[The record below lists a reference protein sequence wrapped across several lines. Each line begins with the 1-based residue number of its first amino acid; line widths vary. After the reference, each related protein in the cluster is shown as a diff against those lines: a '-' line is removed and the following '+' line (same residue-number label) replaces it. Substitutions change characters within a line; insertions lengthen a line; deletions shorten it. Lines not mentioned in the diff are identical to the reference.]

1 MRALLARMR
10 KVLMIVLLATALV
23 GGCKK
28 KKDEAATTGSAG
40 SAAAGSAEG
49 SAAAGSAAAG
59 SADEGSAAATPTEG
73 SAAAAGDTP
82 AAGGPRPASVTDA
95 HVAVADKMVK
105 VFNDFGDAMKTAGTD
120 CKAATAATKSFVPKF
135 KEIGGDAEK
144 IGDLDKDPEAKKWFE
159 ANYAP
164 KMMAAMG
171 PMMQTA
177 QACQN
182 DKDFQAAMQAMQE
195 AMPKDKSDGAAADGA
210 K

>member
-1 MRALLARMR
+1 MR

-40 SAAAGSAEG
+40 SAAMGSAEG
-49 SAAAGSAAAG
+49 SAGSAMAGSA
-59 SADEGSAAATPTEG
+59 EGSAAATPTEG
-73 SAAAAGDTP
+73 SAAATTDTP

-95 HVAVADKMVK
+95 HVAVADKMIK

-120 CKAATAATKSFVPKF
+120 CKAASAAAKSFVPKF
-135 KEIGGDAEK
+135 KEIGADAEK

-195 AMPKDKSDGAAADGA
+195 AMPKDKSDGGA

>member
-40 SAAAGSAEG
+40 SAAMGSAEG

-59 SADEGSAAATPTEG
+59 SAEGSAAATPTEG
-73 SAAAAGDTP
+73 SAAPTGDTP

-120 CKAATAATKSFVPKF
+120 CKAATAAAKSFVPKF

-195 AMPKDKSDGAAADGA
+195 AMPKDKSDGGAAGSA